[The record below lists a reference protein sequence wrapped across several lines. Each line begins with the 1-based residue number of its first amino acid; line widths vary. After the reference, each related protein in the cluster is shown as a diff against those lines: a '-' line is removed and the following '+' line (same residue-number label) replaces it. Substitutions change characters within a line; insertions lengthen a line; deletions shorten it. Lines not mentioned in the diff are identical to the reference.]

1 MFEKHFFGA
10 AFLNRSTNDILGQ
23 LILCRG
29 DCRVHCRMFSVI
41 PDSHPL
47 DVSSTYAVVTCKNVY
62 RPCPFSSGVR
72 WEDNQLPCEYY
83 CFRAGIL
90 FDTLLC
96 WIWKDSFVVGTNI
109 VSCGKNRNR
118 VIETWSLVNLVC
130 MFKYLW
136 RGK

>member
-62 RPCPFSSGVR
+62 RPCPFSLGV
-72 WEDNQLPCEYY
+72 
-83 CFRAGIL
+83 GG
-90 FDTLLC
+90 
-96 WIWKDSFVVGTNI
+96 GTIN
-109 VSCGKNRNR
+109 
-118 VIETWSLVNLVC
+118 SLVNITALELAFFLTLYSAGSEKIALWLEQTLYLVE
-130 MFKYLW
+130 
-136 RGK
+136 RTETES